1 MTARVWLIATLI
13 CLPGSPACSSHQKID
28 STWTND
34 EKEEARPIRDVET
47 VGDAPALTD
56 TSGGSDKAPLGVR
69 HDVALAPGKREARCS
84 CLAVEVGNAT
94 ERKFQWAA
102 GPPPVGSSAMVIAV
116 SAHGVACPGG
126 DPDETKR
133 RGSISAVDR
142 EGADVLIEIEEVPE
156 GRPIASGA
164 IIPRPGAGGGVYVR
178 PKNARLPYARPQA
191 GGRCKVF

>member
-1 MTARVWLIATLI
+1 MTARSALLAMTI
-13 CLPGSPACSSHQKID
+13 CLPGALACSSHQKSD

-34 EKEEARPIRDVET
+34 DKEEARPLNDSET
-47 VGDAPALTD
+47 LGEAAPLTD
-56 TSGGSDKAPLGVR
+56 TSGGADRAPVGVR

-84 CLAVEVGNAT
+84 CLAVEVGGAG
-94 ERKFQWAA
+94 ERKFQWAN
-102 GPPPVGSSAMVIAV
+102 GPPPVGSNAMVIAV

-126 DPDETKR
+126 EPDEAKR

-178 PKNARLPYARPQA
+178 PKNAKLPYARAQA